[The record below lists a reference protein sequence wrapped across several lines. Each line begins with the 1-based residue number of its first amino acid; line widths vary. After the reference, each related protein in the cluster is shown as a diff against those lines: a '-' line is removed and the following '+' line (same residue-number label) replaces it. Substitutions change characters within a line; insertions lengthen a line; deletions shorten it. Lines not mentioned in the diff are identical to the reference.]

1 MSSLD
6 SRVWIPIVDTQA
18 KERLT
23 GAVILVALLVLLV
36 PELLSGPGPKLAQ
49 VVAIPSEE
57 PPLRS
62 YTLELGHEARA
73 HHTTD
78 LSPST
83 VAGAPPEATAPASA
97 AAAAQP
103 APPVKDAPA
112 AVVSRSQPESVP
124 EPPPVTGWMVQL
136 GSFSGRTN
144 AERLVRDLK
153 TQGFAAFVTESVS
166 GGHKLYRVRVGPVA
180 DRATV
185 QTIAAKL
192 RAAGHP
198 GSLTPSP

>member
-1 MSSLD
+1 
-6 SRVWIPIVDTQA
+6 VDTQA

-36 PELLSGPGPKLAQ
+36 PELLTGPGPQ
-49 VVAIPSEE
+49 VVQVAASPTEE

-62 YTLELGHEARA
+62 YTVELGDDARSA
-73 HHTTD
+73 HHAPDAT
-78 LSPST
+78 SAG
-83 VAGAPPEATAPASA
+83 VAATPPAPASPA
-97 AAAAQP
+97 AAVP
-103 APPVKDAPA
+103 APAVAEAQAPPAVKNPAPA
-112 AVVSRSQPESVP
+112 ALVSRPQPQAAP

-136 GSFSGRTN
+136 GSFSGRIN
-144 AERLVRDLK
+144 AERLVRELK
-153 TQGFAAFVTESVS
+153 AQGFAASVTESVS

-185 QTIAAKL
+185 QAVAAKL

>member
-62 YTLELGHEARA
+62 YTVELGDEARA

-78 LSPST
+78 LSPT
-83 VAGAPPEATAPASA
+83 VAGAPPEATAPAS
-97 AAAAQP
+97 AAQP